1 MDPLHL
7 CIAIGPV
14 AVYLLLLGKINLS
27 SSPFLTTGT
36 RDALALSIAI
46 GGFVIA
52 GPMELFMPLAAAAQ
66 FKGLVW
72 LPMILLYLLCVFLV
86 VLLMRPRLVIYNVV
100 PERLRPILSEVAH
113 KLDDET
119 RWAGDS
125 LVMPNLGVQLAIE
138 SFPLMRNVQL
148 VATGNEQEIQGWC
161 QLEKVLNQHLKQTSV
176 AANPR
181 GISFVLSALML
192 TAVVIYTLLKDG
204 PAVARTLDEM
214 LRR

>member
-1 MDPLHL
+1 M
-7 CIAIGPV
+7 

-27 SSPFLTTGT
+27 PRPFLTTGT

-72 LPMILLYLLCVFLV
+72 LPMILLYIFCVFLI

-113 KLDDET
+113 ELDAET
-119 RWAGDS
+119 RWAGES

-148 VATGNEQEIQGWC
+148 VATGSEQEHPG
-161 QLEKVLNQHLKQTSV
+161 V
-176 AANPR
+176 A
-181 GISFVLSALML
+181 SFGKTIES
-192 TAVVIYTLLKDG
+192 TA
-204 PAVARTLDEM
+204 
-214 LRR
+214 